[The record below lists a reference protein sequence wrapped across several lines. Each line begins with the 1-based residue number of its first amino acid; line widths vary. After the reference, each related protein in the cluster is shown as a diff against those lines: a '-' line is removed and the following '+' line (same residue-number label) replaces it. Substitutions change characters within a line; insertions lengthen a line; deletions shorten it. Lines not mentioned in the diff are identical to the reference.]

1 MPDDTHARLTALVQG
16 EGGVPFDALVHF
28 ARPLFEAYDVD
39 LDRADALGRGM
50 DDEAPEDVLLVLD
63 TARLLWAYLAL
74 DADAAYDALP
84 DLEATLMPGALR
96 EEERDAFRVLLGQL
110 EERYLDEPDVQQATP
125 TPFHEAL
132 RAYRALYPPEDPRDD
147 EAEAIARFARPLLDA
162 APPDDLDELDR
173 RMDLAHALWDAAHA
187 PEPERPALL
196 EDVQARFGEARPQA
210 LLADLLRAYGHA

>member
-1 MPDDTHARLTALVQG
+1 MSDAIHARLTALVQNQS
-16 EGGVPFDALVHF
+16 GVPYDALVHF

-39 LDRADALGRGM
+39 LDRAEALAR
-50 DDEAPEDVLLVLD
+50 DEEDEAPEDLLLVLD
-63 TARLLWAYLAL
+63 TARLLWSYLAL
-74 DADAAYDALP
+74 DADVAFDALP

-110 EERYLDEPDVQQATP
+110 EERYLDEPEAQQTP
-125 TPFHEAL
+125 PIPFHEAL
-132 RAYRALYPPEDPRDD
+132 REYRALYPPVDPRDD

-196 EDVQARFGEARPQA
+196 QEVQERFGEPDPQT
-210 LLADLLRAYGHA
+210 LLDDLLRSYEQA